1 MSKIENAIDFVKAHV
16 NLRDWIAEH
25 EPVIGDRA
33 AHAFGGHE
41 KDDPKR
47 MSISDASGLWN
58 CHACG
63 TGGSII
69 DYEMERGGHKDP
81 LRAAE
86 NIAAVRGLQLPF
98 GPGETEESRAERR
111 AELAVR
117 DTVFEVLRVAA
128 EFYHENLS
136 ADGHRYFRDRGL
148 TDETISDLRIGE
160 TPKDRFGLFQKV
172 RAELDEVAQ
181 EVLLQSGLFNSKSSA
196 VRMKDFFCDRY
207 IFPFPG
213 LNGPVFLAGRA
224 RGDVDGSKYLNQKN
238 TDVVRMPLWNSDAVQ
253 KEFRKPNRTPKPL
266 LICEGL
272 LDGILAWQE
281 LREDYLVCAAATA
294 GLRTADYPFLAR
306 LLISNPRPVIFCFDR
321 ETSGPGENG
330 AYRTAISL
338 LEKCKEMAAA
348 DGDKKKSEEPEQFDF
363 RIALLPKPPEV
374 DKIDLADF
382 LSEQGAPA
390 ATRVL
395 GAGPT
400 VERYEKKLSG
410 DSSRFFVT
418 ARGSADGTFRPKWA
432 ADELQ
437 SDGFYLSSGETLY
450 RYTSGVY
457 REAAAAVQS
466 EIADLLG
473 ERWTAARAEETF
485 KKLSLDVKVEPNE
498 VNQPGR
504 INLKNGILDLRPE
517 RPELSAHSPHKKS
530 TLQFGA
536 AFDPD
541 ADCPHI
547 CKFLEEIVN
556 DEDVVRL
563 LEMVGYAMDT
573 STDFHKAFLLVGSGR
588 NGKSTF
594 LKLVEVLLGTENLCA
609 VPLRELEESRWGTA
623 RLFGKSANVVGDLEI
638 SALRSAA
645 VFKSVVAGDRVGAE
659 RKNRP
664 HFEFSPSA
672 TQILSMNKLPS
683 SFDRTDGFY
692 RRLEIIEFPNQFAG
706 QDAEPQTSLLA
717 RLTRETELNG
727 FGTAAICAYLAA
739 VARGGLTETDASR
752 AAVESYKEENEP
764 HLRFFKES
772 LVRGAE
778 EDFLSIGEI
787 YEEYQAWLEN
797 EFAAGRRPIA
807 KKAMTADLQEVF
819 ELPEPIRRRKDGR
832 QARGFPG
839 LAWSL
844 GYLADA

>member
-1 MSKIENAIDFVKAHV
+1 MPNENAIDFVKRSV
-16 NLRDWIAEH
+16 TLREWVAEH
-25 EPVIGDRA
+25 ETVIGDRA

-41 KDDPKR
+41 KDDPRR
-47 MSISDASGLWN
+47 MSISEDGLWN
-58 CHACG
+58 CHGCG
-63 TGGSII
+63 AGGSII
-69 DYEMERGGHKDP
+69 DYEMERGKHTEP
-81 LRAAE
+81 VRAAE
-86 NIAAVRGLQLPF
+86 EIAAVRGLQLPL

-111 AELAVR
+111 AERAVR
-117 DTVFEVLRVAA
+117 DTVLEVLRVSA
-128 EFYHENLS
+128 EYYHKHLS
-136 ADGHRYFRDRGL
+136 ADGRRYFLDRGL
-148 TDETISDLRIGE
+148 TAETLSVLRIGE
-160 TPKDRFGLFQKV
+160 TPKDRFGLFQQV
-172 RAELDEVAQ
+172 RAELGEVDR
-181 EVLLQSGLFNSKSSA
+181 EVLIQSGLFNSKSTA

-207 IFPFPG
+207 ILPFPG
-213 LNGPVFLAGRA
+213 LNGPVFLSGRA
-224 RGDVDGSKYLNQKN
+224 RRQVDGWKYCNQKN
-238 TDVVRMPLWNSDAVQ
+238 TDVVRMPLWNSEAVQ
-253 KEFRKPNRTPKPL
+253 REFGKDNRAPKPL

-281 LREDYLVCAAATA
+281 LRGDYLVCAAATA
-294 GLRTADYPFLAR
+294 GLRIADYPFLAA
-306 LLISNPRPVIFCFDR
+306 LLINNPRTAVFCFDR
-321 ETSGPGENG
+321 ERAGPGENG
-330 AYRTAISL
+330 AYRSAIAL
-338 LEKCKEMAAA
+338 LEKCRELAAA
-348 DGDKKKSEEPEQFDF
+348 NDKKKSEETEPFDL
-363 RIALLPKPPEV
+363 RIALLPKPPEL
-374 DKIDLADF
+374 DKVDLADF
-382 LSEQGAPA
+382 LSEQGADA
-390 ATRVL
+390 GRRVL
-395 GAGPT
+395 SSAVT
-400 VERYEKKLSG
+400 LERYEKKLSR

-418 ARGSADGTFRPKWA
+418 ARGSTDGTFRPKWA

-437 SDGFYLSSGETLY
+437 AEGFYLSSGETLY
-450 RYTSGVY
+450 RYTGGVY
-457 REAAAAVQS
+457 REAAAAVQN
-466 EIADLLG
+466 EISDLLA

-498 VNQPGR
+498 LNQRGL
-504 INLKNGILDLRPE
+504 INLKNGILDLRSE
-517 RPELSAHSPHKKS
+517 RPELSPHSPYRNS

-536 AFDPD
+536 EFDPR

-547 CKFLEEIVN
+547 CKFLEEIVA

-594 LKLVEVLLGTENLCA
+594 LKLVEVLFRTENLCA

-645 VFKSVVAGDRVGAE
+645 IFKSVVAGDRIGAE

-692 RRLEIIEFPNQFAG
+692 RRLEIIEFPNQFSG

-717 RLTRETELNG
+717 RLTRESELNA

-752 AAVESYKEENEP
+752 AAVETYKEENEP

-772 LVRGAE
+772 LARGAE
-778 EDFLSIGEI
+778 EDFLSIAEI
-787 YEEYQAWLEN
+787 YDEYQAWLES

-807 KKAMTADLQEVF
+807 KKAMTKDLQDAFDLQE
-819 ELPEPIRRRKDGR
+819 PSRRRKEGK
-832 QARGFPG
+832 QARGFRW
-839 LAWSL
+839 LRWQE
-844 GYLADA
+844 GYPEDE